1 LSCIWWFPG
10 DQAQAKPLPKSTSAP
25 AVKTVPVPAAP
36 PASSDVTPEDTPD
49 GEKPAAP
56 QAVEQL
62 GDGEINPLNPAGDSL
77 DRLIKLRINDDLW
90 KAMLGEL
97 PCLETQEA
105 CIKELQGLAVQNS
118 RSLKAIDERIQ
129 LVNNKIDEARRN
141 NQRTINLGVFEPL
154 VTAWLKIDNVTTTN
168 GQGQQETQKRGIFDR
183 VFSLFT
189 GGSAMLSGVNEILS
203 LIGVPLF
210 KNLGGGDAAA
220 QTRQIAIADLQVKV
234 AQVEK
239 ERSELADKIRELV
252 TAQVLEFDVVRKDF
266 QVAQE
271 IARREVIRGKLRQ
284 IDYRYSTK
292 ISTDSYLSSLSSLDN
307 VKANSY
313 RQWARLRNQLAK
325 IKLLVLG
332 DNDG

>member
-1 LSCIWWFPG
+1 M
-10 DQAQAKPLPKSTSAP
+10 
-25 AVKTVPVPAAP
+25 
-36 PASSDVTPEDTPD
+36 
-49 GEKPAAP
+49 
-56 QAVEQL
+56 EQL
-62 GDGEINPLNPAGDSL
+62 GDGQVNPLNPAGDSL
-77 DRLIKLRINDDLW
+77 DRLIKLRLNDDLW
-90 KAMLGEL
+90 KAMLGDL

-105 CIKELQGLAVQNS
+105 CIKQLQAMAVQNS
-118 RSLKAIDERIQ
+118 HSLKAIDERIAI
-129 LVNNKIDEARRN
+129 VNQKIEEARRN

-154 VTAWLKIDNVTTTN
+154 VTAWLKLDTVVTP
-168 GQGQQETQKRGIFDR
+168 GQEPQKRGIIDR
-183 VFSLFT
+183 VIGMFT

-210 KNLGGGDAAA
+210 RNLGGGDAAA

-234 AQVEK
+234 ATVEK
-239 ERSELADKIRELV
+239 ERAELADKIKELV
-252 TAQVLEFDVVRKDF
+252 TQQVLDFDVIRKDF

-332 DNDG
+332 DQDG